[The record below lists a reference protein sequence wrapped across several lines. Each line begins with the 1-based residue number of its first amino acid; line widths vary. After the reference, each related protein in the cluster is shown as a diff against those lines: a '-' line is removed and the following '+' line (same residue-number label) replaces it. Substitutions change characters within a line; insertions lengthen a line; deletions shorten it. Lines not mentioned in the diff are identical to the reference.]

1 MALNQQTLAIPQAGS
16 RPVHRPLRVARS
28 VGTFVRRRPLGAVG
42 FLLIGLMVFAA
53 VFAPFVSRYDP
64 NEAFSHPNPG
74 FDPVL
79 YQQSLTDP
87 TVKLK
92 NIAHPEKFVQGN
104 VFEQNAGMSSA
115 HWLGTDP
122 LAHDTWSRIVYG
134 ARLSLFVG
142 IGGAVFAC
150 TIGTILGLSSG
161 YFGGWIDDVLMR
173 FTDALFTFPP
183 LILLLL
189 IVQVVDKPNKWW
201 ITFALGILG
210 IASVVRIVR
219 STVLSAREEVYV
231 LAAQS
236 IGASDVRIMLR
247 HILPNIFAAVIVVFS
262 ISIGGYILA
271 EAGLAFIGLGDP
283 VAISWGKM
291 LDQGRQYGVSAPLFA
306 FWVGMA
312 ITLSVLGF
320 NLAAMPSATCSTRV
334 SEDAAAAPASK
345 FSPHDSAAMP
355 LDGGATRAT
364 PPSVPHPAFPSP
376 GQTLPLLTPAR
387 AR

>member
-1 MALNQQTLAIPQAGS
+1 
-16 RPVHRPLRVARS
+16 
-28 VGTFVRRRPLGAVG
+28 
-42 FLLIGLMVFAA
+42 
-53 VFAPFVSRYDP
+53 VFAPLVSRYDP
-64 NEAFSHPNPG
+64 NRAFSHPNPG
-74 FDPVL
+74 FDPQL
-79 YQQSLTDP
+79 YQESLSDP

-92 NIAHPEKFVQGN
+92 NIAHPEKFIQGD
-104 VFEQNAGMSSA
+104 VFDQNEGMSTA

-122 LAHDTWSRIVYG
+122 LAHDTWARIVYG

-142 IGGAVFAC
+142 IGGALFAC
-150 TIGTILGLSSG
+150 TVGTILGLSSG
-161 YFGGWIDDVLMR
+161 YFGGWIDDLLMR

-236 IGASDVRIMLR
+236 IGASDLRIMLR
-247 HILPNIFAAVIVVFS
+247 HILPNILAAVIVVFS

-320 NLAAMPSATCSTRV
+320 NLAG
-334 SEDAAAAPASK
+334 DAVRDMFDPR
-345 FSPHDSAAMP
+345 
-355 LDGGATRAT
+355 LRGRGGR
-364 PPSVPHPAFPSP
+364 P
-376 GQTLPLLTPAR
+376 GF
-387 AR
+387 